1 MKSFGE
7 YLLLYED
14 DPRLAKK
21 YTEKPGPGL
30 SSRKPTVTTG
40 KSGATRHTGPT
51 AATSTSSDTGR
62 ELHKLRASRFAAA
75 AASKR
80 NAAALKKRAAMLTKP
95 RPAKSRPS

>member
-51 AATSTSSDTGR
+51 AATPASNPGEEQVLS
-62 ELHKLRASRFAAA
+62 KLRTSRFAAA
-75 AASKR
+75 SSALR
-80 NAAALKKRAAMLTKP
+80 NKAALKKRSAIL
-95 RPAKSRPS
+95 AKGRKKR